1 MRARQG
7 GPTPECLRRRLTSA
21 LGGAWAGPSHFLD
34 SGAAAGAAREP
45 MGHTVPCPTAA
56 CVRACVRACTHAEML
71 TRRAAGPRGQVLKRR
86 LLAAAGVVCV
96 SVPFWEWNAL
106 KGEASEQWAYL
117 RRKLAEARA
126 GESAGEMTAAVGHLE
141 T

>member
-56 CVRACVRACTHAEML
+56 CVRACVRAYVRAGRL

-96 SVPFWEWNAL
+96 SVPFWEWDAL

-117 RRKLAEARA
+117 RRKLAEAGA

>member
-1 MRARQG
+1 
-7 GPTPECLRRRLTSA
+7 
-21 LGGAWAGPSHFLD
+21 
-34 SGAAAGAAREP
+34 
-45 MGHTVPCPTAA
+45 
-56 CVRACVRACTHAEML
+56 VRACVRAGRL
-71 TRRAAGPRGQVLKRR
+71 TRRAAGPRVQVLKRR

-117 RRKLAEARA
+117 RRKLAEAGV
-126 GESAGEMTAAVGHLE
+126 GESAGEMTAAVGHLK

>member
-34 SGAAAGAAREP
+34 SGTAAGAAREP

-56 CVRACVRACTHAEML
+56 CVRACVRAYVRAGRL
-71 TRRAAGPRGQVLKRR
+71 TRRAAGSRGQVLKRR

-106 KGEASEQWAYL
+106 KGEASEQWEYL
-117 RRKLAEARA
+117 RRKLAEAGA

>member
-71 TRRAAGPRGQVLKRR
+71 THRAAGPRGQVLKRR

-117 RRKLAEARA
+117 RRKLAEAGA

>member
-45 MGHTVPCPTAA
+45 MGHTV
-56 CVRACVRACTHAEML
+56 
-71 TRRAAGPRGQVLKRR
+71 LKRR

-106 KGEASEQWAYL
+106 KGEASEHWAYL
-117 RRKLAEARA
+117 RRKLAEAGA

>member
-1 MRARQG
+1 M
-7 GPTPECLRRRLTSA
+7 
-21 LGGAWAGPSHFLD
+21 SH
-34 SGAAAGAAREP
+34 SG
-45 MGHTVPCPTAA
+45 
-56 CVRACVRACTHAEML
+56 VRACVRACVHAEML

-96 SVPFWEWNAL
+96 SVPFWEWDAL

-126 GESAGEMTAAVGHLE
+126 GVSAGEMTAAVGHLE

>member
-45 MGHTVPCPTAA
+45 MGHTVPCPRAA
-56 CVRACVRACTHAEML
+56 CVRACVRAGRL

-117 RRKLAEARA
+117 RRKLAEAGA